1 MSTLALL
8 SFIGSLVI
16 LAYLVST
23 EREAPKFADSI
34 RELKSQLVGEEEVS
48 VIVPAR
54 NEELAIGQCL
64 ESLVRQT
71 YKRLEIVVVDDSSN
85 DRTRDVV
92 SEFAA
97 RDARIKLVRAGTRPA
112 GWVGK
117 TWPCHRG
124 FENSKGDHLLFVD
137 ADSTL
142 EESTIEKSLG
152 YSIWKK
158 IDMLS
163 LSPRVEM
170 PSLPARAVLPMIS
183 AAINLLY
190 PMRKVNDGESDR
202 AYVFGTFV
210 LVSRR
215 VYQEIGGHESVKGE
229 LVEDAAI
236 ARVAKKSRRTLR
248 IERGAEFISTKWE
261 SGAADIYHGLERII
275 SSSVRGYGLISLL
288 NAVLLFF
295 LLLYPILFVLA
306 YLATPHAG
314 AILFVGFLGGLL
326 SILNFLALTEFETHN
341 FGGRIGLSALLY
353 PVGSIFFMAAIVST
367 SIKLHR
373 KGEIRWK
380 DLGYL
385 QTQS

>member
-1 MSTLALL
+1 M
-8 SFIGSLVI
+8 
-16 LAYLVST
+16 
-23 EREAPKFADSI
+23 
-34 RELKSQLVGEEEVS
+34 S

-64 ESLVRQT
+64 DSLVRQS
-71 YKRLEIVVVDDSSN
+71 YKRLEIVVVDDSST
-85 DRTRDVV
+85 DRTSDVV
-92 SEFAA
+92 REFAA
-97 RDARIKLVRAGTRPA
+97 RDARIKLVGAGTRPA

-124 FENSKGDHLLFVD
+124 YESSRGGHLLFID
-137 ADSTL
+137 ADTTL

-170 PSLPARAVLPMIS
+170 PSLAARAVLPMIS

-210 LVSRR
+210 LVSRG
-215 VYQEIGGHESVKGE
+215 VYKEIGGHEGVRGE

-236 ARVAKKSRRTLR
+236 ARVAKNGGHSLR
-248 IERGAEFISTKWE
+248 IERGPEFISTKWE
-261 SGAADIYHGLERII
+261 SRATDIYHGLERII
-275 SSSVRGYGLISLL
+275 SSSVRGYGLASLL
-288 NAVLLFF
+288 NAVFLFF
-295 LLLYPILFVLA
+295 LLLYPIAFVFA
-306 YLATPHAG
+306 YLAIPHAG
-314 AILFVGFLGGLL
+314 VTLFVGFLGALL
-326 SILNFLALTEFETHN
+326 SILTFLALTEFETHN
-341 FGGRIGLSALLY
+341 FGRRIGLSALLY
-353 PVGSIFFMAAIVST
+353 PVGSVFFVAAIVST
-367 SIKLHR
+367 SIKVHR
-373 KGEIRWK
+373 RREIRWK

-385 QTQS
+385 QTSQS